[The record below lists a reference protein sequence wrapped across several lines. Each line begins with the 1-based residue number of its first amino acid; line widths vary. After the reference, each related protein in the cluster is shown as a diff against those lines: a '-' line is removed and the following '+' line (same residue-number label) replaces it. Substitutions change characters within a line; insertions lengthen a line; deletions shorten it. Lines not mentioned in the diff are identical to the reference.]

1 MKLKKIEV
9 IQQIIDLY
17 PDAECELNYQNHEQ
31 LAIAVILSAQ
41 TTDISVNKV
50 TPILYTKFP
59 SLEALAQGDVSDIEK
74 CLHSIGLYRNKAKNI
89 QAFASEL
96 ITHHQGILPS
106 DTQSLRSLAG
116 IGQKTANV
124 IQAVAF
130 KIPALAVDTHVHR
143 VSLRLGLV
151 TSMSNVLQTEAQL
164 KQFIPQELWI
174 QAHHSMLF
182 FGRYFCMAK
191 KPRCL
196 ECPFQFDCKYN
207 LKKIKTP

>member
-1 MKLKKIEV
+1 MKLKKID
-9 IQQIIDLY
+9 ILQTIIELY
-17 PDAECELNYQNHEQ
+17 PQADCELNYQTPEQ
-31 LAIAVILSAQ
+31 LAISVILSAQ

-50 TPILYTKFP
+50 TPILYSKFP
-59 SLEALAQGDVSDIEK
+59 SLEDLAQGDILDIEA
-74 CLHSIGLYRNKAKNI
+74 CIHSIGLYRNKAKSMK
-89 QAFASEL
+89 AFAQEL
-96 ITHHQGILPS
+96 ITHYEGHLPS
-106 DTQSLRSLAG
+106 DTKSLRSLAG

-130 KIPALAVDTHVHR
+130 KIPALGVDTHVHR

-151 TSMSNVLQTEAQL
+151 KDLSNVNQTEAQL
-164 KQFIPQELWI
+164 KLFIPKGLWI

-196 ECPFQFDCKYN
+196 ECPLQAQCKYY
-207 LKKIKTP
+207 LVHR